1 MKAMYLFINRHMKA
15 LAVVLAACLVP
26 VAAVPALGWVVAA
39 ALAALCVLLYVGDYL
54 TGWIDEI

>member
-1 MKAMYLFINRHMKA
+1 MKAMYLFINKHMKA
-15 LAVVLAACLVP
+15 LAVILAACLVP
-26 VAAVPALGWVVAA
+26 VAVVPAVGWAVVA